1 MLLSVVIPRFD
12 LSGQQTD
19 KRVKMKTLLVL
30 AAGAALGFGLHLVFE
45 FGLQKWFGV
54 GAALILSVILF
65 REYVTRPGIKR
76 GRK

>member
-19 KRVKMKTLLVL
+19 KRVEMKTLLVM
-30 AAGAALGFGLHLVFE
+30 AAGAVFGVALHYVFE
-45 FGLQKWFGV
+45 FGLQAWVAVIGSF
-54 GAALILSVILF
+54 AAAAF
-65 REYVTRPGIKR
+65 FFYEYATRPGVKR

>member
-1 MLLSVVIPRFD
+1 LLLSVVIPRFD

-19 KRVKMKTLLVL
+19 KRVEMKTLLVL

-45 FGLQKWFGV
+45 FGLQKWAAVIGLFA
-54 GAALILSVILF
+54 GAAF
-65 REYVTRPGIKR
+65 FFYEYATRPGVKR

>member
-19 KRVKMKTLLVL
+19 KRVEMKTLFVL
-30 AAGAALGFGLHLVFE
+30 AAGAALGFGLHLVSE
-45 FGLQKWFGV
+45 FGLQKWV
-54 GAALILSVILF
+54 GAIAALILSVVLF
-65 REYVTRPGIKR
+65 REYVTRPGVKR